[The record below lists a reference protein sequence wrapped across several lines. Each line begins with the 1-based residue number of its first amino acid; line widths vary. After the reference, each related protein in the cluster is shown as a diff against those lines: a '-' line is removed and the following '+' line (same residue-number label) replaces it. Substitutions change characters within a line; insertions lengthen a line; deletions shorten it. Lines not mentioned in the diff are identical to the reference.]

1 MCYGEEIDEREKSDV
16 DGNEILSV
24 YGESGQGF
32 DT

>member
-1 MCYGEEIDEREKSDV
+1 MCYGEEIDAWKKSDV
-16 DGNEILSV
+16 DGNGILSG